1 MLSLQESLNRYF
13 RAFLV
18 KHGQARVKT
27 SSIHSKLTPLAGT
40 PKIYFLALCRLK
52 PRTQASLKIVHDVPW
67 AAQKGSGTSHAQGNC
82 LEEIGTF
89 FQTQAFIL
97 YFDVPV
103 SIIFLLR
110 LAHLQVPERV

>member
-52 PRTQASLKIVHDVPW
+52 PRTQASLKLY
-67 AAQKGSGTSHAQGNC
+67 TMC
-82 LEEIGTF
+82 LGPLKRV
-89 FQTQAFIL
+89 QA
-97 YFDVPV
+97 
-103 SIIFLLR
+103 R
-110 LAHLQVPERV
+110 LTHKAIALKR